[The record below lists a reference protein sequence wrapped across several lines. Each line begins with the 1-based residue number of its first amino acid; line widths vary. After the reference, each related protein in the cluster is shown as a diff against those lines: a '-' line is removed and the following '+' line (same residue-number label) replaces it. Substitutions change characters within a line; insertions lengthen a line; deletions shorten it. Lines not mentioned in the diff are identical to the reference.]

1 MVFSTNRL
9 FLLGV
14 LLVSLAMLSYET
26 LLPRVFAVYVGPN
39 FVYFLISIALVGLS
53 SGGII
58 ASIWEER
65 FSENPYTHL
74 AAASILFAVCV
85 FLATW
90 LTYEAGSLLNATLDA
105 RYTKELAAI
114 VDRARPIPA
123 GIIVVPSMLFV
134 LVVGVLTA
142 VPFLFAGLCLSLA
155 FRYGSS
161 ALGKIYGYD
170 LVGAGLGCAL
180 TVGSLTWLSATNALV
195 LVSVLAGAAALCF
208 AYHSRAERG
217 PAHLRLA
224 TATLAVFT
232 ALLLFGVL
240 WRSPFE
246 FRIHQFA
253 HLRSYL
259 DGPAEET
266 EFKWTPL
273 GRISLL
279 HRQWSPPLNLT
290 PRVRPKHFVAMD
302 LGGHSVVETF
312 SPENLAEIKH
322 TSVFSDDVPETVVIP
337 GSYRPQIREYLVLMA
352 GNGQDMMRAYAWY
365 GDQIRLEGVELNP
378 TVYEM
383 GFDYPQANLRAFFEK
398 PNVKMRIA
406 EGRAF
411 VERSEKTYDLI
422 LLSYSGATFATG
434 TGSLASTPQFLFTKE
449 AFVEY
454 LKKLSPAGV
463 LIVAGGSDPGELPPS
478 LRTFVAALREVSP
491 GSDPRRHV
499 ISYQLKGAPSTSH
512 YTIYHKSPLSEEEM
526 PRIKSVLDANSLEL
540 TYSAFT
546 LPTYAPVEQYFSS
559 ASLDSAASLW
569 KFRPLAGDRIHAD
582 NQPFYY
588 FNLIWGT
595 LGGYLVLGYIGTL
608 LAALFAAILFLVVPL
623 AVVRRSSPP
632 SSRRVP
638 WYYLCA
644 FALLGSGFILIE
656 VGSIQKFE
664 LFLGQPT
671 LTLVVI
677 LSMLLIWTGVGSYW
691 SNRLFDSGVLSVRK
705 SAFAIL
711 VYGAAALYFLN
722 SLIYHLMGLPLA
734 AKILV
739 IAAVLSPL
747 GLLLGTLFPQLLRQL
762 GPEQGRFIPLAWGL
776 NGIFS
781 VVASNLGAILYLFLG
796 ASTVFFL
803 GLACYAILGI
813 LAHVFSLKAD
823 PEAPDRLAT
832 SR

>member
-58 ASIWEER
+58 ASIWEEE
-65 FSENPYTHL
+65 FSGNPYTHL
-74 AAASILFAVCV
+74 TAAAMLFAVCV

-90 LTYEAGSLLNATLDA
+90 LTYETGSFLNTTLDA
-105 RYTKELAAI
+105 RYAKELAAI
-114 VDRARPIPA
+114 VDRSHPIPA

-134 LVVGVLTA
+134 VVVGALTA
-142 VPFLFAGLCLSLA
+142 LPFLFAGLCLSLA

-170 LVGAGLGCAL
+170 LIGAGLGCAL

-195 LVSVLAGAAALCF
+195 LVSVLAGAGAVCF

-217 PAHLRLA
+217 QATLRYA
-224 TATLAVFT
+224 AATLAVFT
-232 ALLLFGVL
+232 TIFVLGVIEG
-240 WRSPFE
+240 SPFE

-259 DGPAEET
+259 DGPVEET
-266 EFKWTPL
+266 EFKWTPI

-279 HRQWSPPLNLT
+279 HRLWSPPLNRT

-322 TSVFSDDVPETVVIP
+322 TSVFTDDVPEPIVIP
-337 GSYRPQIREYLVLMA
+337 GGYRPQLRDYLVLMA

-378 TVYEM
+378 VVYEM
-383 GFDYPQANLRAFFEK
+383 GFDYPQANLRAFFDK
-398 PNVKMRIA
+398 PNVKMWIA

-449 AFVEY
+449 AFEGY

-463 LIVAGGSDPGELPPS
+463 LIVAGGTDPGGMPSS
-478 LRTFVAALREVSP
+478 LRTFVAALQEVSP

-499 ISYQLKGAPSTSH
+499 IFYQLRGAPATSH
-512 YTIYHKSPLSEEEM
+512 YTIYHKSPLTAEEI
-526 PRIKSVLDANSLEL
+526 PGIKKVLDSHGLEL

-546 LPTYAPVEQYFSS
+546 PSSFARVEKYFVATSPDHADS
-559 ASLDSAASLW
+559 PLD
-569 KFRPLAGDRIHAD
+569 FRPMAGERIHAD

-588 FNLIWGT
+588 FDLVWGA
-595 LGGYLVLGYIGTL
+595 LGGYLVLGYLGML
-608 LAALFAAILFLVVPL
+608 LAALLVAIVFLVVPL
-623 AVVRRSSPP
+623 AVARKRSPP
-632 SSRRVP
+632 GSQRVP
-638 WYYLCA
+638 WYYFSA
-644 FALLGSGFILIE
+644 FALLGCGFILIE

-664 LFLGQPT
+664 LFLGHPT

-677 LSMLLIWTGVGSYW
+677 LSLLLIWTGVGSYW
-691 SNRLFDSGVLSVRK
+691 SNRLFDSGLLSVRK
-705 SAFAIL
+705 SAFSIL
-711 VYGAAALYFLN
+711 VYGMAALYFLN
-722 SLIYHLMGLPLA
+722 KLIYHLMGLPLA

-739 IAAVLSPL
+739 IAAVLAPL
-747 GLLLGTLFPQLLRQL
+747 GTLLGTLFPQLLRQL
-762 GPEQGRFIPLAWGL
+762 GPEQGRFVPLAWGL

-796 ASTVFFL
+796 ASVVFFL
-803 GLACYAILGI
+803 GLACYAILGTLSQVI
-813 LAHVFSLKAD
+813 SLKAD
-823 PEAPDRLAT
+823 PQAG
-832 SR
+832 

>member
-1 MVFSTNRL
+1 
-9 FLLGV
+9 
-14 LLVSLAMLSYET
+14 MLSYET

-65 FSENPYTHL
+65 FSSNPYTHL
-74 AAASILFAVCV
+74 TASAILFAGCV
-85 FLATW
+85 FLTTW
-90 LTYEAGSLLNATLDA
+90 LTYEAGSFLNTTLDT
-105 RYTKELAAI
+105 RYATQLAAI
-114 VDRARPIPA
+114 VDRSKPIPA
-123 GIIVVPSMLFV
+123 GIIAGPSMLFV
-134 LVVGVLTA
+134 LVVGALTA

-170 LVGAGLGCAL
+170 LIGAGLGCAL

-195 LVSVLAGAAALCF
+195 LVSALAGAAALCF

-217 PAHLRLA
+217 QTYFRYAGV
-224 TATLAVFT
+224 TLVLFT
-232 ALLLFGVL
+232 ALFLFGVL

-259 DGPAEET
+259 DGPVEET
-266 EFKWTPL
+266 EFKWTPI

-302 LGGHSVVETF
+302 LGGHSVLETF
-312 SPENLAEIKH
+312 SSENLEEIKH
-322 TSVFSDDVPETVVIP
+322 TSVFTDDVPEQIVIP
-337 GSYRPQIREYLVLMA
+337 GGYRPQIREYLVLMA

-378 TVYEM
+378 VVYEM
-383 GFDYPQANLRAFFEK
+383 GFDYPQANLRTFFEK
-398 PNVKMRIA
+398 PNVKMWIA

-411 VERSEKTYDLI
+411 VERSKKTYDLI

-454 LKKLSPAGV
+454 LKKLSTGGV
-463 LIVAGGSDPGELPPS
+463 LIVAGGTDPGGLPSS
-478 LRTFVAALREVSP
+478 LRTFVAALDEVRP
-491 GSDPRRHV
+491 GSDARRHV
-499 ISYQLKGAPSTSH
+499 IFYQLKGAPSTSH
-512 YTIYHKSPLSEEEM
+512 YAIYHKDPLSEEEI
-526 PRIKSVLDANSLEL
+526 PRIKSVLDSHGLEL

-546 LPTYAPVEQYFSS
+546 RPTYAQVEEYFSS
-559 ASLDSAASLW
+559 VNPERSASLW
-569 KFRPLAGDRIHAD
+569 TFRPLAGERVHAD

-588 FNLIWGT
+588 FDLVWGS
-595 LGGYLVLGYIGTL
+595 LGGYLVLGYLGTL
-608 LAALFAAILFLVVPL
+608 LAALLVAIIFLVAPL
-623 AVVRRSSPP
+623 AVARRRSPP
-632 SSRRVP
+632 GSRRVP
-638 WYYLCA
+638 WYYFCA

-664 LFLGQPT
+664 LFLGYPT

-677 LSMLLIWTGVGSYW
+677 LSLLLIWTGVGSYW
-691 SNRLFDSGVLSVRK
+691 SNRLFDSGLLSVRK
-705 SAFAIL
+705 SAL
-711 VYGAAALYFLN
+711 VIVGYGIAALYFLN

-739 IAAVLSPL
+739 IAAVLFPL

-762 GPEQGRFIPLAWGL
+762 GSEQGRFIPLAWGL

-796 ASTVFFL
+796 ASAVFFL
-803 GLACYAILGI
+803 GLACYAVLGI
-813 LAHVFSLKAD
+813 LAHAFSVETFQQAEQKAGVPLKTL
-823 PEAPDRLAT
+823 ESKLAE
-832 SR
+832 